1 MMATPLERLGLLEQ
15 HVQRAVEL
23 IETLRGEK
31 ARLERENAELLQ
43 QLEAQGRELGEL
55 RARLAGLAQLE
66 ADHRRLLKEREEL
79 LAQVEGILKEIERLG
94 V

>member
-1 MMATPLERLGLLEQ
+1 MADPPERLTLLEQ

-31 ARLERENAELLQ
+31 ARLERDNAELARR
-43 QLEAQGRELGEL
+43 LEAQGRELAEL
-55 RARLAGLAQLE
+55 RERLTGLGQVE
-66 ADHRRLLKEREEL
+66 AERRRLLKERGEL
-79 LAQVEGILKEIERLG
+79 LAQVEGILKELERLG